1 MLIDL
6 NQYNNPF
13 PVSLLLLHIR
23 LAQSP
28 SMVEKRPYPKPSS
41 VWPFSGLTHLP
52 RCQKAGPKGFPMIT
66 PKRYF
71 TSTTHIDHHIVIF
84 SLCKLFVILT
94 VFFFISRKNS
104 NIDHVNHHA
113 HRPNIDKMTTVW
125 LVFCNLFILNYACFD
140 LRSSFRRRAHWDD
153 YFIKP
158 LGTFF

>member
-52 RCQKAGPKGFPMIT
+52 RCQKAGPKGFPMII

-94 VFFFISRKNS
+94 VFFFHFTEKFKYRSRQ
-104 NIDHVNHHA
+104 
-113 HRPNIDKMTTVW
+113 
-125 LVFCNLFILNYACFD
+125 
-140 LRSSFRRRAHWDD
+140 SSCTQAKYRQNDD
-153 YFIKP
+153 GVVGF
-158 LGTFF
+158 L